1 VTTEHLEIPATG
13 NAGCLFKGQA
23 FHLEAIIV
31 PKLDAAVADLDLTG
45 AS

>member
-1 VTTEHLEIPATG
+1 MTTGHLEIPAIGKT
-13 NAGCLFKGQA
+13 AYLFKGQA

-31 PKLDAAVADLDLTG
+31 PKLDAAFADLDLTG

>member
-1 VTTEHLEIPATG
+1 MTTEHLEIPAIA
-13 NAGCLFKGQA
+13 NAGYLFKGQA

-31 PKLDAAVADLDLTG
+31 PKLDAAFADLDLTG